1 MQERYSINQKQN
13 KITILNTYSY
23 TYNTDN
29 NEEAVPATCHSV
41 TNNNE
46 ELCTFKSVHAY
57 E

>member
-23 TYNTDN
+23 TCNTDN